1 VAELVDESDS
11 LSDDELALIYLRQQT
26 TLERAVQVT
35 GFGYWSGKDV
45 CVEFRPAEPNTGIV
59 FVRCNGDAPKRIP
72 ALVANRIEV
81 PRRTNLSCG
90 GASVEMVEH
99 IMAAL
104 AGLRVDNCEVWVD
117 SAEMPAC
124 DGSSKTF
131 AEALLSAGIVEQH
144 AQRARIVITDIT
156 RVGNENSWVEARP
169 SHIGGFSIKYRLDY
183 MECPAIGRQTLEM
196 TVTPET
202 FKQKLAPA
210 RTFLLK
216 AEADWLQE
224 QGLGSRVTYGD
235 LLVFDNDG
243 PLENELRY
251 PDECVRH
258 KALDLVGDL
267 ALAGCDLVG
276 RITAHRSGHRLN
288 AELVSV
294 LLAEN
299 QIVESVR
306 RTA

>member
-1 VAELVDESDS
+1 VDNCVDESDS
-11 LSDDELALIYLRQQT
+11 LSGDEPALIYLRQQT
-26 TLERAVQVT
+26 TIERAVQVT

-45 CVEFRPAEPNTGIV
+45 CVEFRPAEPSTGIV

-81 PRRTNLSCG
+81 PRRTNLMCG

-104 AGLRVDNCEVWVD
+104 AGIRVDNCEVWVD

-124 DGSSKTF
+124 GGSSQLF
-131 AEALLSAGIVEQH
+131 VDAILSAGIVEQN
-144 AQRARIVITDIT
+144 AQRSRIVITDIT
-156 RVGNENSWVEARP
+156 RVGNEDCWVEARP
-169 SHIGGFSIKYRLDY
+169 SRVDGLSIKYRLDY
-183 MECPAIGRQTLEM
+183 AECPAIGRQTLEM
-196 TVTPET
+196 AVTPES
-202 FKQKLAPA
+202 FEKELASA

-216 AEADWLQE
+216 PEADWLQQ
-224 QGLGSRVTYGD
+224 QGLGARVTYQD
-235 LLVFDNDG
+235 VLVFDEDG

-267 ALAGCDLVG
+267 ALAGCDFVG
-276 RITAHRSGHRLN
+276 RVTAHRSGHRLN
-288 AELVSV
+288 AELVSA

-299 QIVESVR
+299 QVVESIR